1 MMQREIGLSETLA
14 AARIIA
20 PTIRSLDLFLKN
32 CLSYEIIVEIAREE
46 LNKPEWAALER
57 LSLSKHEIIFSS
69 SCSTLLT

>member
-1 MMQREIGLSETLA
+1 MQREMGLSETLA

-32 CLSYEIIVEIAREE
+32 NLSYEMIAEIAREE

-57 LSLSKHEIIFSS
+57 LSLSKH
-69 SCSTLLT
+69 